1 MYKCVH
7 FFLDS
12 DEYNPDLESGNEL
25 EPRLKSRYV
34 KNDFFGK
41 NEVAILR
48 RLIML
53 TNCSRHFYICKSIET
68 VKIAELGTNEYNLQT
83 VNYLKDDHSML
94 LRYADERLLYM
105 DGFLRSLSCSRK
117 YIYLLTDFYRRLLSN
132 IHLLVSNNIVHNN
145 IGFKTM
151 IVNSFELPILTNFR
165 FSLDLYVSGSKMNE
179 CLKHIFIQYN
189 PGHIYWPPE
198 IHLLC
203 YILTNKMSSLSLNN
217 VETVLSGLKLVY
229 DNDNNN
235 DNNNNNNTLLKHFSK
250 YVNMN
255 CDQIIADIMRFS
267 GTWDQYSLGIC
278 YLKLIGDLEKNIKT
292 SNNFVVMFLELLRE
306 TVNALPSKR
315 PSVLETRSKYQKLL
329 YDCDIGDLY
338 SLI

>member
-12 DEYNPDLESGNEL
+12 EPDLEAGLEL

-34 KNDFFGK
+34 KTDFFGK

-53 TNCSRHFYICKSIET
+53 PNCRKHFHVCNSIET

-83 VNYLKDDHSML
+83 INCLKDDHSMM
-94 LRYADERLLYM
+94 LRYADERLLYF

-117 YIYLLTDFYRRLLSN
+117 YIYLLTNFYIRLLSN

-165 FSLDLYVSGSKMNE
+165 FSLNLSVSSSKINE

-203 YILTNKMSSLSLNN
+203 YILTNKLSSLSLNN
-217 VETVLSGLKLVY
+217 VETVLSGLKIVY
-229 DNDNNN
+229 
-235 DNNNNNNTLLKHFSK
+235 DNNNNNALLKHFSK

-255 CDQIIADIMRFS
+255 CDQIIEDIMRFS

-278 YLKLIGDLEKNIKT
+278 YLKLIGDLQKNIKT

-306 TVNALPSKR
+306 TVNAVPSKR
-315 PSVLETRSKYQKLL
+315 PRVSETLAKYNCLL
-329 YDCDIGDLY
+329 DDCDIMDLY
-338 SLI
+338 SLIKSF

>member
-12 DEYNPDLESGNEL
+12 EPDLEAGLEL

-34 KNDFFGK
+34 KTDFFGK

-53 TNCSRHFYICKSIET
+53 PNCSNHFHVCNSIET

-83 VNYLKDDHSML
+83 INYLKDDHSMM
-94 LRYADERLLYM
+94 LRYADERLLYF

-117 YIYLLTDFYRRLLSN
+117 YIYLLTDFYMRLLSN

-165 FSLDLYVSGSKMNE
+165 FSLNLSVYVSGQKINE

-203 YILTNKMSSLSLNN
+203 YILTNKLSSLSLNN
-217 VETVLSGLKLVY
+217 VETVLSGLKIVY
-229 DNDNNN
+229 DNDNA
-235 DNNNNNNTLLKHFSK
+235 LLKHFSK

-278 YLKLIGDLEKNIKT
+278 YLKLIGDLQKNIKT

-306 TVNALPSKR
+306 TVNAVPSKR
-315 PSVLETRSKYQKLL
+315 PRVSETLAKYHQLL
-329 YDCDIGDLY
+329 DDCDIVDLY
-338 SLI
+338 SLIKSF